1 MTNDTRK
8 EATATEAVLNR
19 EAELTQL
26 KDKLGVHDDGLY
38 LSKERIQEIAD
49 DAKEDAEKR
58 QLASRLLEVQ
68 DALKRVSAIHLISF
82 KHAPFGDNIFKTL
95 DPLNESRLVRFRD
108 LQGNSGSPESGE

>member
-1 MTNDTRK
+1 MNNDTGK
-8 EATATEAVLNR
+8 EVTATEPVLNR

-26 KDKLGVHDDGLY
+26 IDKLGGHDDELY

-58 QLASRLLEVQ
+58 QLACRLLEVQ
-68 DALKRVSAIHLISF
+68 EALKRVSAIHLISF
-82 KHAPFGDNIFKTL
+82 KHAPFGDNIFNTL
-95 DPLNESRLVRFRD
+95 DPLNESHLVRFRA